1 MGNNNEA
8 NQQINRM
15 QAATNNADRNRWRK
29 LGGKNRNF
37 AALIALIIICGI
49 WTVAAHVVA
58 KPFIFPYFEDVV
70 KEVIYSLSDMYVLR
84 NLGITMRRV
93 MTGALY
99 AFIIGLP
106 LGMIMGYSPKILRAL
121 SPFMNSLRQV
131 PIMAWVPLAIVWF
144 GIGDGPT
151 IFLIAF
157 SGVFT
162 IILNTISGVQDI
174 SKDFYNAARSMG
186 ANTLNI
192 IKDIVLPGSLP
203 GVMTGVRLA
212 IGLGWMSV
220 ICAEFIA
227 TSAGF
232 GYCMVEAQGK
242 MQTEKVIAY
251 MIIAGLIGFLIDT
264 IMVLAEKVLL
274 RWRAQ

>member
-1 MGNNNEA
+1 MEGNNN
-8 NQQINRM
+8 QQVNRM
-15 QAATNNADRNRWRK
+15 KAATNNADRNRWRK
-29 LGGKNRNF
+29 MGGKNRNF
-37 AALIALIIICGI
+37 AAILALLIICLI
-49 WTVAAHVVA
+49 WFMTAHAVD
-58 KPFIFPYFEDVV
+58 KPFLFPYLEDVL
-70 KEVIYSLSDMYVLR
+70 KEVGLSLTDMYVLR

-93 MTGALY
+93 LTGSLY
-99 AFIIGLP
+99 AFVIGFP
-106 LGMIMGYSPKILRAL
+106 LGMLMGYSPQILKAI

-157 SGVFT
+157 SGIFT

-186 ANTLNI
+186 ANTLGV

-203 GVMTGVRLA
+203 GVMTGLRLA

-220 ICAEFIA
+220 I
-227 TSAGF
+227 
-232 GYCMVEAQGK
+232 
-242 MQTEKVIAY
+242 
-251 MIIAGLIGFLIDT
+251 
-264 IMVLAEKVLL
+264 
-274 RWRAQ
+274 

>member
-49 WTVAAHVVA
+49 WTVAAHIVA
-58 KPFIFPYFEDVV
+58 KPFIFPYFENVV

-93 MTGALY
+93 LTGALY

-151 IFLIAF
+151 IFP
-157 SGVFT
+157 
-162 IILNTISGVQDI
+162 ISGVQDI

-220 ICAEFIA
+220 I
-227 TSAGF
+227 
-232 GYCMVEAQGK
+232 
-242 MQTEKVIAY
+242 
-251 MIIAGLIGFLIDT
+251 
-264 IMVLAEKVLL
+264 
-274 RWRAQ
+274 